1 MIFNLRK
8 HLAAEL
14 GYHEEIERLVS
25 LEKGQIMDKILR
37 FVGVPVAGV
46 LFYFYTGSVLS
57 FWWSGGYLS
66 CYFIYRLY
74 LSSLKKDVTPAKMN
88 LAHLIFVIQTLCFA
102 WFPAMMLIETDRNLV
117 LVGAALIGIHLVH
130 LVHRG
135 DTSLVLICGVTA
147 AVSSIMAMLLIA
159 VLPQITNRI
168 AIFGIVASWI
178 GLVLYLGQSLLAARH
193 RILSESAAK
202 REIYQAQKLAALG
215 QLAGGIAHD
224 FNNILTAISGNL
236 ELYRLLT
243 QDEDKE
249 EVINAAH
256 ESSQRAARIVNQILV
271 YARKSPVEFR
281 TVNANDPLLS
291 VSVMAEHLVPANIR
305 FVVQPLETEAHVNID
320 PDQLVTAMMNLVL
333 NAVDAIHGGGR
344 ISLSAKSVQSG
355 GTKRV
360 VGGKVLP
367 EGQYLAYEVADTG
380 EGIPDDILKSVVDPF
395 FTTKPVGKGTG
406 LGLSM
411 AVSIAESF
419 GGGLEIET
427 STKGTKMTICVPVLP
442 KSA

>member
-1 MIFNLRK
+1 M
-8 HLAAEL
+8 AAEL
-14 GYHEEIERLVS
+14 EYHEEIERLVS

-37 FVGVPVAGV
+37 FIGVPVAGV

-57 FWWSGGYLS
+57 FWWSGCYLS

-74 LSSLKKDVTPAKMN
+74 LNSLKNDVSSVQMN
-88 LAHLIFVIQTLCFA
+88 VAHLIFVIQTLSFG

-117 LVGAALIGIHLVH
+117 LVGAALIGIHLIH

-147 AVSSIMAMLLIA
+147 AVSSVMIALLIA
-159 VLPQITNRI
+159 VLPQITNQI
-168 AIFGIVASWI
+168 AIFGILASWI
-178 GLVLYLGQSLLAARH
+178 GLVLYLGQSLFAARH
-193 RILSESAAK
+193 RILAESAAK

-249 EVINAAH
+249 EVISAAH

-281 TVNANDPLLS
+281 KVNANEPLLS
-291 VSVMAEHLVPANIR
+291 VSVMAEHLVPANIK
-305 FVVQPLETEAHVNID
+305 FSVQPLEVETRVNID

-333 NAVDAIHGGGR
+333 NAVDAIQGGGQ
-344 ISLSAKSVQSG
+344 ISLSAKLVQAGSG
-355 GTKRV
+355 KTV
-360 VGGKVLP
+360 IGGKTLP
-367 EGQYLAYEVADTG
+367 EGSYVAYEVADTG

-411 AVSIAESF
+411 AVSIAENS

-427 STKGTKMTICVPVLP
+427 STKGTVMTICIPVQRDV
-442 KSA
+442 A